1 VLLVYRVKS
10 GKCLGIRRGC
20 DLVSIIDSLR
30 QIFFAENISILMGE
44 LIVRLHQLIYHA
56 TILYPSRA
64 HEFIPRY
71 CGGSV
76 LLISLGFLCFPIM
89 CHYVLSSVL

>member
-1 VLLVYRVKS
+1 MLLVYRVKS

-56 TILYPSRA
+56 TILYSI
-64 HEFIPRY
+64 FN
-71 CGGSV
+71 SN
-76 LLISLGFLCFPIM
+76 
-89 CHYVLSSVL
+89 